1 MRKRDNYKLDII
13 PGIALSAFSLFYMS
27 QISGIKAFKGLGS
40 TPLNNHFVPWL
51 WSGAL
56 LFLSLWLIV
65 RGVMKYRRCK
75 AEGKIESG
83 ASLWSALVEKREVV
97 ASFVALALYVAFM
110 GSVGFVITT
119 TIYVFAQILI
129 LTPKERWASNI
140 IPAAITALIAGCLL
154 FYIFRSTLNV
164 LLPVGL
170 FGFGL

>member
-1 MRKRDNYKLDII
+1 MKDRNNYKLDIV
-13 PGIALSAFSLFYMS
+13 PGVVLAAFSIFYMC
-27 QISGIKAFKGLGS
+27 QISGIRVFKGLGS

-65 RGVMKYRRCK
+65 RGVLKYRRFGAK
-75 AEGKIESG
+75 EGG
-83 ASLWSALVEKREVV
+83 SLWAALMDKREVI
-97 ASFVALALYVAFM
+97 ASFIALGLYVAFM
-110 GSVGFVITT
+110 NSLGFVIATT
-119 TIYVFAQILI
+119 AYVFVQILL
-129 LTPKERWASNI
+129 LTPVERWGRNVV
-140 IPAAITALIAGCLL
+140 PAVVTAVVAGCLL